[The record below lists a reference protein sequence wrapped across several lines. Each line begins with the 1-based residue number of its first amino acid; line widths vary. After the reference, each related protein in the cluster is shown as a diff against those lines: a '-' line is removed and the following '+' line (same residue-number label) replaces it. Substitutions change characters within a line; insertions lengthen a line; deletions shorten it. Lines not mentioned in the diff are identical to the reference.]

1 MKRKQSRIEVWFSI
15 GFLFTLI
22 AAFGTFFLGLSL
34 GIERT
39 EAKYINLKES
49 ILEKETDASYT
60 QQELLTFYYV
70 AYQPYLQYKAE
81 YLNLKDKLNNTG
93 SGIAASKLIKDAQE
107 SSQAMYDQIASHS
120 VSESSPL
127 LADAQR
133 DILKS
138 LKLFDEGLGKYVSL
152 LGGEKGPVLLLELSG
167 DEFTT
172 SAANYGLQAQN
183 KFYTSIMK
191 WCAKTD
197 TKTPKEFALKP
208 ETTTKEWSTY
218 TLSLKNK
225 AVSDIML
232 STNLYVAY
240 QPQDMTAKIDQM
252 INSGKAA
259 SLGLPNVAAIINVLT
274 ETEAVQGQEY
284 SKWKTAYYAAEH
296 LPELPFFSEQ

>member
-34 GIERT
+34 SIERT
-39 EAKYINLKES
+39 EAKYMNLKES
-49 ILEKETDASYT
+49 ILERETDASYT

-70 AYQPYLQYKAE
+70 AYQPYLQFKNE
-81 YLNLKDKLNNTG
+81 YLKLESRLSLTE
-93 SGIAASKLIKDAQE
+93 SGITASNLIKEVQK
-107 SSQAMYDQIASHS
+107 SSQTMYNQI
-120 VSESSPL
+120 SEHPISSSSPL

-138 LKLFDEGLGKYVSL
+138 LKLFDEGLDKYVSL
-152 LGGEKGPVLLLELSG
+152 LGGEKGPVLLVELSG
-167 DEFTT
+167 DEFAT
-172 SAANYGLQAQN
+172 SAQEYGLRAQN

-197 TKTPKEFALKP
+197 SNTPKEFALKQD
-208 ETTTKEWSTY
+208 TTTKEWSGY
-218 TLSLKNK
+218 SLSLKNK
-225 AVSDIML
+225 AVSDVML
-232 STNLYVAY
+232 SSKLYVSY

-259 SLGLPNVAAIINVLT
+259 SLGLSNVSAIVKVLT
-274 ETEAVQGQEY
+274 ETEAVQDQEY
-284 SKWKTAYYAAEH
+284 DKWKTVYYASEH
-296 LPELPFFSEQ
+296 LPALPFFLVQ